1 MNNNKEI
8 KIYGVRPL
16 LEAINS
22 GKSIN
27 KVIFKRNNS
36 LNPNQKKI
44 INILKENSIPFSFA
58 PSEKFKKLQYR

>member
-36 LNPNQKKI
+36 LNPNQKK
-44 INILKENSIPFSFA
+44 L
-58 PSEKFKKLQYR
+58 